1 MKSGDIWAKLVGPIL
16 IVFGLLILGLWFYPL
31 YIIEGA
37 FSEEYPPSTSAIII
51 KTLRDT
57 PRDFFR
63 TPWSFVAVVGLVLI
77 GIGISC
83 LVHSF
88 RKSRQ

>member
-1 MKSGDIWAKLVGPIL
+1 MSKVAGLVC
-16 IVFGLLILGLWFYPL
+16 IVFGLCVLVIWFYLP
-31 YIIEGA
+31 YEIESA
-37 FSEEYPPSTSAIII
+37 FWNYEYPKTVSAVVIQ
-51 KTLRDT
+51 TLRDT
-57 PRDFFR
+57 PGTFLQ

-88 RKSRQ
+88 RKSSQ